1 MESNKYDTDFRTKV
15 NNREITPSADSWNR
29 LEAMLDSAEKKKSK
43 PMTWLFIAAGIVGLL
58 LVGNLFFIGQGNTD
72 NQIQVVEKS
81 DQPSII
87 ERTISEP
94 IKPTLLEESIAA
106 SVPNENVK
114 NAPTKKAKVRTPVGQ
129 LLEKKVFL
137 NSKESIAIVNAPVQ
151 EEKVVKT
158 SIQNEENI
166 EKLLAQ
172 ARPNEE
178 YNHKV
183 KVDARSLLSQVD
195 GELDLTFR
203 EKVVKSATKNY
214 QNIKVAVVNRNYE

>member
-29 LEAMLDSAEKKKSK
+29 LEAMLNSAEKKKRK

-114 NAPTKKAKVRTPVGQ
+114 NAPTKKAKVRTSVGQ

-151 EEKVVKT
+151 EEKVIKT

-166 EKLLAQ
+166 EKLLAE
-172 ARPNEE
+172 ARSTEE